1 MFSSSKDEEGSVKTV
16 MLARG
21 TRSGASSPIVNSTP
35 SSIMSLDGVASTRS
49 FLYSGFDRNDPLRK
63 LLQIGV
69 PELLDQDDRPTF
81 IIDIMERS
89 NLGASSLPILYA
101 NNALRG
107 IPGLLDEISGDS
119 IVRDSGPEGRRLVQY
134 HEFKHW
140 IYCDGSTPASVQSY
154 DPPSVRSSIFHGE
167 FEWSYSTLRARFRVI
182 QGLQRHMPATLPSE
196 PVYSSEQHLSDASES
211 MTRVPTIVGAS
222 PPAITEPLDEQ
233 DGNIGY
239 FDSCMSQPSA
249 ANRTQQTSNASGIDS
264 SAALL
269 LDGVSRKLSAD
280 KAVGEASDSTA
291 NEYVIERSPNPL
303 KIWVSEL
310 MTLTKH

>member
-1 MFSSSKDEEGSVKTV
+1 MFSSSKDEEAAVKTV

-21 TRSGASSPIVNSTP
+21 TRSGASSPIINSTP
-35 SSIMSLDGVASTRS
+35 SSMMSLDGVTSARS

-89 NLGASSLPILYA
+89 SLGASFLPILYA

-107 IPGLLDEISGDS
+107 TPGLLDEISGESIEKDS
-119 IVRDSGPEGRRLVQY
+119 VSEGRRLVEY

-140 IYCDGSTPASVQSY
+140 IYGDGSTPASVQSY
-154 DPPSVRSSIFHGE
+154 DPPSIRSSIFHGE
-167 FEWSYSTLRARFRVI
+167 FEWFYSTLRARFRVI
-182 QGLQRHMPATLPSE
+182 YGVQRQMPASLPSG
-196 PVYSSEQHLSDASES
+196 PVYSAEQHLSDASES
-211 MTRVPTIVGAS
+211 MTQVPTIVGTS
-222 PPAITEPLDEQ
+222 PPAVTEPLDEQ

-239 FDSCMSQPSA
+239 FDSCMSQQNA
-249 ANRTQQTSNASGIDS
+249 ANKTQQTSNASGTDS

-269 LDGVSRKLSAD
+269 LDGVSRKLGAD
-280 KAVGEASDSTA
+280 KAVGGASDSTA
-291 NEYVIERSPNPL
+291 NEYVIERSPTP
-303 KIWVSEL
+303 
-310 MTLTKH
+310 